1 MDSPNFKHTSC
12 TRPSSSVL
20 DYPSSY
26 HFNNT
31 STNEDM
37 NAIAIDSMLVNIR
50 IIFKKII
57 LFRKYLKDV
66 Q

>member
-1 MDSPNFKHTSC
+1 MDSPKFKHASC
-12 TRPSSSVL
+12 N
-20 DYPSSY
+20 PSSY
-26 HFNNT
+26 HSNNT

>member
-1 MDSPNFKHTSC
+1 MDSPRFKHASFN
-12 TRPSSSVL
+12 
-20 DYPSSY
+20 PSSY
-26 HFNNT
+26 HFHNT